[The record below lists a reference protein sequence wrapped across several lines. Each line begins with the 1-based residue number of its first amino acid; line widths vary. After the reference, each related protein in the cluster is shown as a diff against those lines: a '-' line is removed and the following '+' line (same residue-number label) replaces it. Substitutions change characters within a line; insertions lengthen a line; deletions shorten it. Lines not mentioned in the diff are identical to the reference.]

1 MATRYQLLADITLVD
16 GSTFAVK
23 SIKRT
28 LDDGTISC
36 IPMANGN
43 SDYIEYLA
51 WVAEGNTAEAAD

>member
-1 MATRYQLLADITLVD
+1 MATRYQLLADITNPD

-43 SDYIEYLA
+43 SDYIEYLSLIHI
-51 WVAEGNTAEAAD
+51 